1 MTAIEN
7 EELSE
12 YKAKVR
18 AIALRLADEHGW
30 CGVVDNALEE
40 LETTPCRAED
50 LWAEMTWTRQEANQE
65 VEYLEGKVGEVAL
78 LVQDTLSPLTKWVLA
93 NHDEHHTGVARFCQ
107 EMCRLA
113 DQAVQQIKD
122 AEVLL

>member
-1 MTAIEN
+1 MTTVEN
-7 EELSE
+7 EELAE

-30 CGVVDNALEE
+30 CGVIDNALVE
-40 LETTPCRAED
+40 LETTPCRAEEIWND
-50 LWAEMTWTRQEANQE
+50 MTYTVAEANAE
-65 VEYLEGKVGEVAL
+65 VEYFQDVIGEVAL
-78 LVQDTLSPLTKWVLA
+78 VVRDTVSPLTKWVLA

-113 DQAVQQIKD
+113 DQAVEQIANLD
-122 AEVLL
+122 VLR

>member
-7 EELSE
+7 EELAE

-30 CGVVDNALEE
+30 CGVIDNALVE
-40 LETTPCRAED
+40 LETTPCRAEEMWNEMRLD
-50 LWAEMTWTRQEANQE
+50 RREAEQE
-65 VEYLEGKVGEVAL
+65 VEYMEEKIGEVAL
-78 LVQDTLSPLTKWVLA
+78 VVQDTMSPLTKWVLA

-113 DQAVQQIKD
+113 DQAVEQIANLD
-122 AEVLL
+122 VLR

>member
-7 EELSE
+7 EELLE

-18 AIALRLADEHGW
+18 AVAQRLADEHGW
-30 CGVVDNALEE
+30 CTVVDNALVE
-40 LETTPCRAED
+40 LETTPLRAEEI
-50 LWAEMTWTRQEANQE
+50 WNEMRLDRQEAQQE
-65 VEYLEGKVGEVAL
+65 VEYLQDKIGEVAL

-93 NHDEHHTGVARFCQ
+93 NHDEHHTGVARFCEQ
-107 EMCRLA
+107 MCQLA
-113 DQAVQQIKD
+113 DLAVEQIKA